1 MTEGSIEPTREDL
14 RKMVRDPYSTADQA
28 LGLRIL
34 GALERIATALE
45 RQADA
50 DPLAMLDAA
59 MQDAGDDVPAD
70 MLLGRQG
77 PIASNGFTVIYKHPE
92 PGSGLEI
99 VARRD
104 PKARGGYSV
113 GVEKA

>member
-1 MTEGSIEPTREDL
+1 MTDDPL
-14 RKMVRDPYSTADQA
+14 KLVRDPHSSADQA

-34 GALERIATALE
+34 AALDRIATALE

-59 MQDAGDDVPAD
+59 LQDSDGGEMPAS
-70 MLLGRQG
+70 LLARPQE
-77 PIASNGFTVIYKHPE
+77 PTASNGFTVIYKHPD

-104 PKARGGYSV
+104 PAAEGGYSV